1 MEVVIKTKR
10 EERGGEEHFMEVSSN
25 GRRGYLEAEER
36 PLEMMQDWPYSRWRF
51 VEHGG
56 TWRRRLACGGKKCS
70 NFGTGGNT
78 GHYEG

>member
-1 MEVVIKTKR
+1 MEVVIKTRR
-10 EERGGEEHFMEVSSN
+10 EERGSEENFMEVSSN

-36 PLEMMQDWPYSRWRF
+36 PLELMQAWPYSRWRF
-51 VEHGG
+51 KGERNMEEE
-56 TWRRRLACGGKKCS
+56 TRLWWRKCS